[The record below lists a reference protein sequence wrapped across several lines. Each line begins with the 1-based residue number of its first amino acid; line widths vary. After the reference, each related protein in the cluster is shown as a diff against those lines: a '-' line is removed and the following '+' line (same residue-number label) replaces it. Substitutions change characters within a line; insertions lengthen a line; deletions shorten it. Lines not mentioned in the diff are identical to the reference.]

1 MASERKNKVLM
12 CCLGPETHNRGIL
25 TVSSM
30 LREAGMEV
38 VYLGNASPE
47 DAIKAA
53 IEEDVQIVGISSLS
67 GAHVSLGGALM
78 ELARKEGLRDSMVF
92 LMGGVI
98 PPKDIPRLIEMGF
111 ADVLPSGATRNTII
125 ESVDKAMAQASSC

>member
-1 MASERKNKVLM
+1 MGSELKTKVLM

-30 LREAGMEV
+30 LREAGLEV

-53 IEEDVQIVGISSLS
+53 IEEDVQVVGISSLS

-78 ELARKEGLRDSMVF
+78 ELARKEGLSGSMVF

-98 PPKDIPRLIEMGF
+98 PPKDIPRLKEMGF
-111 ADVLPSGATRNTII
+111 ADVLPSGASRNSII
-125 ESVDKAMAQASSC
+125 ESVDRALAEVAAC

>member
-1 MASERKNKVLM
+1 MASEIKNKVLM

-30 LREAGMEV
+30 LREAGMEI

-53 IEEDVQIVGISSLS
+53 IEEDVQVVGVSSLS
-67 GAHVSLGGALM
+67 GAHLSLGASLM
-78 ELARKEGLRDSMVF
+78 ELAGKEGVRGCMGF

-98 PPKDIPRLIEMGF
+98 PPKDIPKLKEMGF
-111 ADVLPSGATRNTII
+111 ADVLPSGATRNSIL
-125 ESVDKAMAQASSC
+125 ESVNKAVGHVSAE

>member
-1 MASERKNKVLM
+1 
-12 CCLGPETHNRGIL
+12 
-25 TVSSM
+25 M
-30 LREAGMEV
+30 LREAGLEV

-53 IEEDVQIVGISSLS
+53 IEEDVQVVGISSLS

-78 ELARKEGLRDSMVF
+78 ELARKEGLSGSMVF

-98 PPKDIPRLIEMGF
+98 PPKDIPRLKEMGF
-111 ADVLPSGATRNTII
+111 ADVLPSGASRNSII
-125 ESVDKAMAQASSC
+125 ESVDRALAEVAAC

>member
-1 MASERKNKVLM
+1 MASDIRKKVLM

-30 LREAGMEV
+30 LREAGLEV
-38 VYLGNASPE
+38 VYLGNASPQE
-47 DAIKAA
+47 AIKAA
-53 IEEDVQIVGISSLS
+53 IEEDVQVVGISSLS

-78 ELARKEGLRDSMVF
+78 ELAREEGLEGSMVF

-98 PPKDIPRLIEMGF
+98 PPKDVSRLKEMGF
-111 ADVLPSGATRNTII
+111 ADVLPSGATRNRII
-125 ESVDKAMAQASSC
+125 ESVDKAMAQASSY